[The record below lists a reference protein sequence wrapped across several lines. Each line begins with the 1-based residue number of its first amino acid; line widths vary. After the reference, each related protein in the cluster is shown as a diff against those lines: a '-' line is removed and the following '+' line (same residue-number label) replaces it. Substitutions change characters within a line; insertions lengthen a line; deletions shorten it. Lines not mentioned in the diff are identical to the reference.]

1 MPPYYPHMMPE
12 DIPVWERWLAL
23 HDSPELMYT
32 YDVKVGESITSPQDT
47 PEPWAT
53 MAYTL
58 SKKRIDVVITAP
70 TKITIVEVK
79 KLAGWTALGQML
91 GYPVL
96 FDNEFQPEM
105 PVDSLLIAEAL
116 TLDTKTILDFHKIPY
131 ELV

>member
-23 HDSPELMYT
+23 HDSPDLTYT
-32 YDVKVGESITSPQDT
+32 YDVKVGESITSPEDT

-58 SKKRIDVVITAP
+58 AKKRIDVVITSP

-79 KLAGWTALGQML
+79 RLAGWTALGQML

-116 TLDTKTILDFHKIPY
+116 TLDTKTTLDFHKIPY